1 MQAIPKIFD
10 KESNQWIELLAKP
23 VAEEVV
29 KIMKEDY
36 LYNKKTM
43 DYWLLENLDVPTT
56 PIRVAV
62 FTDGNELDDYTKSA
76 FEFAFNDYINTLSN
90 RKLFNL
96 DKFLESRSDTAT
108 PKPPQ
113 FKVDATVTYINEG
126 EDNTVI
132 SLPKHDNITND
143 IDICEMLA
151 KTSTGT
157 LEAKYIYNDHP
168 IEDKKLFFE
177 SK

>member
-90 RKLFNL
+90 RKL
-96 DKFLESRSDTAT
+96 
-108 PKPPQ
+108 
-113 FKVDATVTYINEG
+113 
-126 EDNTVI
+126 
-132 SLPKHDNITND
+132 
-143 IDICEMLA
+143 
-151 KTSTGT
+151 
-157 LEAKYIYNDHP
+157 
-168 IEDKKLFFE
+168 
-177 SK
+177 

>member
-10 KESNQWIELLAKP
+10 KETNTWIELLAKP

-36 LYNKKTM
+36 LSNKKTL

-56 PIRVAV
+56 PIRLAV
-62 FTDGNELDDYTKSA
+62 FTDGNELDEYMKGS
-76 FEFAFNDYINTLSN
+76 FEVAFNNYIFDLPN
-90 RKLFNL
+90 RKIFNV
-96 DKFLESRSDTAT
+96 DKFLEFCSDTAT
-108 PKPPQ
+108 PKPTQ
-113 FKVDATVTYINEG
+113 FQVNATVTIH
-126 EDNTVI
+126 EDEEDTVI
-132 SLPKHDNITND
+132 TLPKLDNITNNV
-143 IDICEMLA
+143 DICEMLA

-168 IEDKKLFFE
+168 IQDKKLFFE